1 MKERGERREERG
13 ESREEGGERRLVGA
27 EWVRPAGRVG
37 RAAAWL
43 RFVLVAGSEL
53 RERHVA

>member
-13 ESREEGGERRLVGA
+13 ERREGRVERRLVGA

-37 RAAAWL
+37 RAAGWL